1 MVKNPECQAKELEL
15 DSVGNRSHWR
25 ILSRGGFCFYLCF
38 RKSTVV
44 WVERG
49 ELGGHDHRSLQNEQ
63 PDLGTRGDVG
73 PLLTSMMVSQSLMCS
88 LRSY

>member
-49 ELGGHDHRSLQNEQ
+49 ELGDMTIEVYKMNSLI
-63 PDLGTRGDVG
+63 LALVG
-73 PLLTSMMVSQSLMCS
+73 MWGLS
-88 LRSY
+88 